1 MSETC
6 DVLVI
11 GGGGAALRAAIAAY
25 ERAPGLR
32 IVLVTKGDLGHS
44 GVTATACS
52 DRMVFHATL
61 PTTEPGGPDAWR
73 FHADDIYRIGGCV
86 SDWDLAQVLAKG
98 AAEAFAYLDKLGVPW
113 ARRADGTVDQFVTD
127 GSLYARAC
135 YTGPYTAN
143 HIEEALLRRLREL
156 PIRVVEHT
164 LVAELLLDPSRE
176 RVIGA
181 ALVSQRDGQISALGA
196 KAIVLATGGAGQVF
210 AVNVY
215 PPDCTGDGYALAYRA
230 GAELVNLEF
239 IQLGLCSLKTKLACS
254 GDMMRALPRLV
265 NDRGEEFLARYQ
277 TSFNLPSDCD
287 CGGLKLVCPPGTPYA
302 EMYNLLF
309 AKGASWPVSSREPS
323 QVIDV
328 AVARELAAGR
338 RVFLDYARNPQGLP
352 PIAPFGGL
360 PPIQVG
366 GLELH
371 SLSERVRSWYQGK
384 GLGLNDP
391 RALSPLARL
400 GAINHPAVEWLAA
413 RGINLAA
420 GDMVEV
426 APTVQHFQGGV
437 KIRTRGETTLRG
449 LYAAGEVA
457 GGQHGANR
465 PGGNALLDTQVFGR
479 IAGESAAEY
488 ALALEWGKRGLDS
501 SRAILARGPSQQDAA
516 LAIGRLFSLSGL
528 TAPAVRERVG
538 RAMSTACGV
547 YRTEAGLSELMQ
559 ELEELASR
567 GVSAEGAPLAPDW
580 IGGRPSTW
588 IGGLEAVNILQVA
601 QLVARAALERDES
614 RGPHLR
620 FPADGSLVPLPQ
632 DDTRWAMYTVI
643 RLGAQ
648 GPILERRRP
657 VRPD

>member
-1 MSETC
+1 MSDTC

-11 GGGGAALRAAIAAY
+11 GGGGAALRAAIAAH

-32 IVLVTKGDLGHS
+32 IVLVTKGELGHS

-52 DRMVFHATL
+52 DRMAFHATL

-73 FHADDIYRIGGCV
+73 SHADDIYRIGGCV

-143 HIEEALLRRLREL
+143 HIEEALVRRLREL
-156 PIRVVEHT
+156 PIRVVERT

-181 ALVSQRDGQISALGA
+181 ALASQRDGQISALGA

-265 NDRGEEFLARYQ
+265 NDQGEEFLARY
-277 TSFNLPSDCD
+277 L
-287 CGGLKLVCPPGTPYA
+287 PPGTPYA

-384 GLGLNDP
+384 GLGLDDP

-400 GAINHPAVEWLAA
+400 EAINHPAVEWLAA

-426 APTVQHFQGGV
+426 APTVQHFQGGA

-479 IAGESAAEY
+479 IAGESATEY
-488 ALALEWGKRGLDS
+488 ALAQGQAPVPSAEAAQGALRALFFPRGL
-501 SRAILARGPSQQDAA
+501 A
-516 LAIGRLFSLSGL
+516 
-528 TAPAVRERVG
+528 APAARKEVG
-538 RAMSTACGV
+538 RAMSSACGV
-547 YRTEAGLSELMQ
+547 YRTEAGLRELVQ
-559 ELEELASR
+559 ALEELAKR
-567 GVSAEGAPLAPDW
+567 GVSAEGVPLAPDW

-588 IGGLEAVNILQVA
+588 IGGLETMNILLVA
-601 QLVARAALERDES
+601 RLVARAALERDES

-632 DDTRWAMYTVI
+632 DDARWTMYTVI

-657 VRPD
+657 VRPARQIK

>member
-25 ERAPGLR
+25 ERAPGLG

-52 DRMVFHATL
+52 DRMAFHATL

-86 SDWDLAQVLAKG
+86 SDWDLAQVLAEG

-143 HIEEALLRRLREL
+143 HIEEALVRRLKEL
-156 PIRVVEHT
+156 PIRVIERT

-265 NDRGEEFLARYQ
+265 NDQGEEFLARY
-277 TSFNLPSDCD
+277 L
-287 CGGLKLVCPPGTPYA
+287 PPGTPYA

-352 PIAPFGGL
+352 PIAPTR
-360 PPIQVG
+360 

-400 GAINHPAVEWLAA
+400 EAINRPAVEWLAA

-488 ALALEWGKRGLDS
+488 ALAPDWIGGQTPRPDSEMAQCALRALLSAQTSFDSPHDVENQNLSAGGL
-501 SRAILARGPSQQDAA
+501 AA
-516 LAIGRLFSLSGL
+516 S
-528 TAPAVRERVG
+528 AVRERVG

-547 YRTEAGLSELMQ
+547 YRTEAGLRELVQ
-559 ELEELASR
+559 ALEELAKR
-567 GVSAEGAPLAPDW
+567 GVSAEGVPLAPDW
-580 IGGRPSTW
+580 IGG
-588 IGGLEAVNILQVA
+588 LETMNILLVA
-601 QLVARAALERDES
+601 RLVARAALERDES

-620 FPADGSLVPLPQ
+620 FPTDGSLVPLPPIPPIQSGAFGGLPQ
-632 DDTRWAMYTVI
+632 DDARWTMYTVI